1 MKKIRPVYLS
11 LLSGLLLFAAWPVL
25 PFTPLIFIGIIP
37 ILFLETQ
44 VKKRSHFF
52 FLIYLAL
59 LIWNFCATWWV
70 LNSTLIGGVLAIV
83 LNPLLMAIPWM
94 GFYNVKKRFG
104 PNIGYLSLILF
115 WLSFEYIHLT
125 WDLSWPW
132 LTLGNVFAT
141 HPDWV
146 RWYQYTG
153 TSGGS
158 LWVLL
163 VNIFIF
169 RWLTRILEK
178 SPAYNPTPRAL
189 RYLLRSVYC
198 LLIPFFIS
206 FLIIRFQNNGAQS
219 DRVNSRIPNVVLVQ
233 PNIDPWDEKF
243 VAGKEELELRKLIR
257 LSESQIDSNTAL
269 VVWPETAV
277 PVSIPEDS
285 LRTYYFMQPV
295 WDFLKAHPSINL
307 LTGVEGFRFYDA
319 KHKTADALRLPN
331 TDKYYEE
338 YNSAVLM
345 DSSRFQVYHK
355 SKLVPGAETLPSF
368 LKFMGPLFEQFGG
381 TAGGYVKQDERT
393 VMKTFNGTYSIAP
406 AVCYESIYGE
416 FMSKYIDEGAN
427 LIVIITNDGWWRNTS
442 GYKQHESY
450 ARLRAIESRCWVAR
464 SANTGITCFIDPDG
478 RVINPQPYNT
488 VASIKLPIPHSAEE
502 TTFYVKH
509 GDIISK
515 LAMTFAILLVIWD
528 LVAIIKS
535 KSKRG

>member
-1 MKKIRPVYLS
+1 
-11 LLSGLLLFAAWPVL
+11 
-25 PFTPLIFIGIIP
+25 
-37 ILFLETQ
+37 
-44 VKKRSHFF
+44 
-52 FLIYLAL
+52 
-59 LIWNFCATWWV
+59 
-70 LNSTLIGGVLAIV
+70 
-83 LNPLLMAIPWM
+83 
-94 GFYNVKKRFG
+94 
-104 PNIGYLSLILF
+104 
-115 WLSFEYIHLT
+115 
-125 WDLSWPW
+125 
-132 LTLGNVFAT
+132 
-141 HPDWV
+141 
-146 RWYQYTG
+146 
-153 TSGGS
+153 
-158 LWVLL
+158 
-163 VNIFIF
+163 
-169 RWLTRILEK
+169 
-178 SPAYNPTPRAL
+178 
-189 RYLLRSVYC
+189 
-198 LLIPFFIS
+198 
-206 FLIIRFQNNGAQS
+206 
-219 DRVNSRIPNVVLVQ
+219 
-233 PNIDPWDEKF
+233 
-243 VAGKEELELRKLIR
+243 
-257 LSESQIDSNTAL
+257 
-269 VVWPETAV
+269 VWPETAV

-368 LKFMGPLFEQFGG
+368 LKFMGPMFEQFGG

-393 VMKTFNGTYSIAP
+393 VMKTFNGTYAIAP

-464 SANTGITCFIDPDG
+464 CANTGITCFIDPDG
-478 RVINPQPYNT
+478 RVIDPQPYNT
-488 VASIKLPIPHSAEE
+488 VASIKLPIPFSNAE
-502 TTFYVKH
+502 TTFFVKH

-535 KSKRG
+535 KPKLG